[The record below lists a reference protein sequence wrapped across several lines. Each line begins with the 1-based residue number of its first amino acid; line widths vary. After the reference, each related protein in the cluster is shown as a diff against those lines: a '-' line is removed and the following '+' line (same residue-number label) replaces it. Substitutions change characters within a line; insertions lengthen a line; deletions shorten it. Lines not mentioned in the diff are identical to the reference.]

1 MRIGILGLLHES
13 NTFVTRPTTIED
25 FRDTVLLTGDAIR
38 TEFDG
43 AHHEIGG
50 FLAGVDAT
58 GETAVPIF
66 VGRALPAGTVDAE
79 SFDELTNQLL
89 TALDDAGPLDGLLV
103 APHGAT
109 VAANWPDADGHWLSL
124 VRERVGDSLPIVGTI
139 DPHANLSQQMVD
151 AVDALIAYRSNPHL
165 DQRDRGLEAANLL
178 VRTLRGEIRPTM
190 AATFPPMA
198 ISIEQQET
206 GAPHLAPHYDFAN
219 EQLEQPGVLANSIVL
234 GFPYAD
240 VAEMGSATI
249 VVTDGDAALARTLAD
264 ELAGRLWE
272 HREEL
277 RGALLSVDEALDRCA
292 DLPTPL
298 CLLDM
303 GDNVG
308 GGSTADGTF
317 LLQGLLNRPQW
328 KSFVCLFDLEAV
340 AAATQA
346 GPGGTCELSLGG
358 HSDDQHGEPVWR
370 ECRVISLHDG
380 RFSESQPRH
389 GGMSSFD
396 QGPTAI
402 VETGN
407 VTVMLTSRRMVP
419 FSLEQLRSCDLD
431 PAWFDILVAKG
442 VNAPLAAYR
451 EVCPTSLRVNTP
463 GSTCA
468 DMTKLDFHNR
478 RRPMFP
484 FEGDAVFN

>member
-346 GPGGTCELSLGG
+346 GPGGTCELCLGG

-431 PAWFDILVAKG
+431 PASFDILVAKG

>member
-13 NTFVTRPTTIED
+13 NTFVTRPTTIEN
-25 FRDTVLLTGDAIR
+25 FRDTVLLKGDAIR
-38 TEFDG
+38 PEFDG

-50 FLAGVDAT
+50 FLAGVDDA

-66 VGRALPAGTVDAE
+66 VARALPAGTIDAE

-89 TALDDAGPLDGLLV
+89 AALDDAGPLDGLLV

-124 VRERVGDSLPIVGTI
+124 VRERVGDAMPIVGTI

-165 DQRDRGLEAANLL
+165 DQRDRGLEAASLL
-178 VRTLRGEIRPTM
+178 IQTLRGEVRPAM
-190 AATFPPMA
+190 AAAFPPMA

-206 GAPHLAPHYDFAN
+206 GAPHLVQHYDFAN
-219 EQLEQPGVLANSIVL
+219 SQLQQPGVLTNSIVL

-240 VAEMGSATI
+240 VEEMGSATI
-249 VVTDGDAALARTLAD
+249 VVTDGDEALARTLAD
-264 ELAGRLWE
+264 ELAHRLWE

-277 RGALLSVDEALDRCA
+277 RGSLLSVDEALDRCA
-292 DLPTPL
+292 DLPTPT

-328 KSFVCLFDLEAV
+328 KSFVCLYGPEAV
-340 AAATQA
+340 ATATQT
-346 GPGGTCELSLGG
+346 GPGGTCDLSLGG
-358 HSDDQHGEPVWR
+358 HSDDQHGAPIQR
-370 ECRVISLHDG
+370 ECHVISLHDG
-380 RFSESQPRH
+380 RFSETQPRH

-402 VETGN
+402 VETGT

-431 PAWFDILVAKG
+431 PSSFNILVAKG

-468 DMTKLDFHNR
+468 DMTQLDFSHR

-484 FEGDAVFN
+484 FDPNTSFV